1 MEMDNNCVHFHTEI
15 FIFVLF
21 YQTENPKYHVKRSV
35 VFRALLAADMKERNS
50 GRIELKDIKLATGRD
65 LLYYLYNGR
74 MKEGSDLLGL
84 LALADQYDMP
94 ELKSLCAEG
103 LAARVTK
110 DNYLEVLNMAQLH
123 NLPLLKA
130 AAVHYIAAN
139 AGRLVQEKATGSTS
153 S

>member
-1 MEMDNNCVHFHTEI
+1 MEMVNNCVLFHTENVI
-15 FIFVLF
+15 LVQLRILN
-21 YQTENPKYHVKRSV
+21 QSHVKRSA